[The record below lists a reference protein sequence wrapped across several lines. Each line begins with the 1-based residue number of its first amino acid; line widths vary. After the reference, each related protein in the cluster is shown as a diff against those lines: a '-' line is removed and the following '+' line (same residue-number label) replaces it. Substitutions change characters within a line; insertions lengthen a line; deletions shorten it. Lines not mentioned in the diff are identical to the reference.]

1 MSRRWGAE
9 VLVVAAL
16 GGNALLRRGEQMS
29 AEAQARNVARAAT
42 HLARIV
48 RDGHDLVVTHGN
60 GPQIGMLAMQPD
72 PWPLDIL
79 GAETDGMIGYVIE
92 RELENALGHDRPV
105 VTLLTQILVNANDPA
120 FAKPTKF
127 VGPVWSRSEA
137 EAKAAPRGWTI
148 AQDGEFWRRVVP
160 SPVPQD
166 IPDLKAVRLLVDH
179 GAVVICGG
187 GGGIPVVRHADGSHH
202 GIEAVV
208 DKDRASAL
216 LAQRLGADALLLLTD
231 VDAVYRGFGTAD
243 ASAIGT
249 LTAREAETMDL
260 PAGSMAPKVEASV
273 AFLRAGGSRAA
284 IGRLEDGQNLLK
296 GHAGTQII
304 LEGKVE

>member
-1 MSRRWGAE
+1 M
-9 VLVVAAL
+9 LVVAAL
-16 GGNALLRRGEQMS
+16 GGNALLRRGGKMS

-42 HLARIV
+42 HLARII
-48 RDGHDLVVTHGN
+48 RDGHKLVVTHGN
-60 GPQIGMLAMQPD
+60 GPQIGMQAMRPE

-105 VTLLTQILVNANDPA
+105 VTLLTQVLVDANDPA

-187 GGGIPVVRHADGSHH
+187 GGGIPVVRRPDGTHH
-202 GIEAVV
+202 GTEAVV

-216 LAQRLGADALLLLTD
+216 LAERLGADALLLLTD

-243 ASAIGT
+243 ASAIGK
-249 LTAREAETMDL
+249 LTTREAQTMDL
-260 PAGSMAPKVEASV
+260 PAGSMAPKVEAAV

-284 IGRLEDGQNLLK
+284 IGRLEDARGLLN
-296 GHAGTQII
+296 GDQGTQLV
-304 LEGKVE
+304 LEGKAE

>member
-1 MSRRWGAE
+1 M
-9 VLVVAAL
+9 LVVAAL
-16 GGNALLRRGEQMS
+16 GGNALLRRGELMTPQ
-29 AEAQARNVARAAT
+29 AQERNVARAAA

-92 RELENALGHDRPV
+92 RELENALEHDRPV
-105 VTLLTQILVNANDPA
+105 VTLLTQILVDANDPA
-120 FAKPTKF
+120 FVEPTKF

-166 IPDLKAVRLLVDH
+166 IPDLKAVRILVDH
-179 GAVVICGG
+179 GAVVICAG

-216 LAQRLGADALLLLTD
+216 LASRLGADVLLLLTD

-243 ASAIGT
+243 ARAIRT
-249 LTAREAETMDL
+249 LTAREAEAMEL
-260 PAGSMAPKVEASV
+260 PAGSMAPKVEAAV

-284 IGRLEDGQNLLK
+284 IGRLEDARNLLK
-296 GHAGTQII
+296 DHAGTQII
-304 LEGKVE
+304 LGGKIA

>member
-1 MSRRWGAE
+1 
-9 VLVVAAL
+9 
-16 GGNALLRRGEQMS
+16 MS
-29 AEAQARNVARAAT
+29 AQAQTHNVARVTT

-48 RDGHDLVVTHGN
+48 RDGHDLVLTHGN

-79 GAETDGMIGYVIE
+79 GAETDRMIGYLIE

-120 FAKPTKF
+120 FAEPTKF

-148 AQDGEFWRRVVP
+148 AQDGAFWRRVVP

-187 GGGIPVVRHADGSHH
+187 GGGIPVVRHADVSHH

-208 DKDRASAL
+208 DKDSASAL
-216 LAQRLGADALLLLTD
+216 LAQRLGADALLLRTD
-231 VDAVYRGFGTAD
+231 VDAVYRDFGTA
-243 ASAIGT
+243 G
-249 LTAREAETMDL
+249 AEQL
-260 PAGSMAPKVEASV
+260 
-273 AFLRAGGSRAA
+273 
-284 IGRLEDGQNLLK
+284 LEHHRHGQRCH
-296 GHAGTQII
+296 GADC
-304 LEGKVE
+304 